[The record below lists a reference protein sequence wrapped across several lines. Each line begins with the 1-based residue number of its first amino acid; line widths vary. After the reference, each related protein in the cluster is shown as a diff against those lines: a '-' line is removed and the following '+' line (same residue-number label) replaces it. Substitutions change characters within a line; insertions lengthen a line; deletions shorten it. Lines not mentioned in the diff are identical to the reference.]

1 MMTPP
6 WKDSTPLAS
15 DVPRQANAAAS
26 MPTEIC
32 AQDWHT
38 RAGSNRLRPVK
49 PKIYSEKSR
58 VGCEPY
64 RANIS
69 AASCKAR
76 FEKAEEPMT
85 LLKKRRGEH
94 LRQGDILGCKGC
106 KIGESVRSQLVQISL
121 RKQKRE
127 EEDVPVGSEPQGQER
142 SDPER
147 NEKAASAAPPR
158 TIAPPKT

>member
-1 MMTPP
+1 MTPP

-38 RAGSNRLRPVK
+38 RAGYNRLRWVK

-121 RKQKRE
+121 RKQKKDV
-127 EEDVPVGSEPQGQER
+127 DVPEETEPRDQIRSE
-142 SDPER
+142 SDSD
-147 NEKAASAAPPR
+147 EKAANAAPPR